1 MKSHAQVVVIGGGVV
16 GCSVLFHLARAGWT
30 DVVLLERDEL
40 TSGSTWHA
48 AGGMHTINGDP
59 NVAKLQKYTISLYKE
74 IEELSGQAT
83 GVHITGGVLLAATEA
98 RMDWLRGVVAKGRYL
113 GLDLEEISAKEAHEL
128 MPLLDPKEFVG
139 AVRNS
144 EDGHLDPSGVTHAYA
159 KAARKLGAAV
169 ERFTKVEDIVRLP
182 DGTWRVI
189 TNKGDVVAEHV
200 VNAGGLWAR
209 EVGRMVGLE
218 LPVLAM
224 EHMYLITEDMP
235 EVAEINAKTGK
246 EVIHAVDFDGELY
259 LRQERGG
266 MLMGTY
272 EKANKPWSEYTT
284 PWNFG
289 HELLEPDID
298 RIAPSL
304 EVGFRHFPAF
314 QNTGIKQ
321 IINGPFTFAPDGNPL
336 VGPVRGLPGFWCA
349 CGVMAGFSQG
359 GGVGLA
365 LANWMIHGDP
375 GADIWAMDVA
385 RYGDWASMA
394 YTNAKVREN
403 YSRRF
408 SVRFPN
414 EELPAGRPLKT
425 TPVYDLLSARG
436 AQWGA
441 AFGLEVP
448 LWYAPDGVKD
458 EFSWR
463 RSNDFAHVAKEVK
476 TVRQGVGLAEISSFA
491 KYRVVGAGA
500 ESWLD
505 RMLACKLPKP
515 GRMVLAPMLK
525 EDGKLI
531 GDFSVANL
539 SAGEVP
545 PVQTEQ
551 VPPPPT
557 PPHRGEGGGQGTAH
571 SADSQTQGSQAS
583 LQPADA
589 GGVAQT
595 GMPSSPSPLWG
606 GDRGGGSAPRGRQE
620 WFIAGSGI
628 AEEFHM
634 RWFESHIPDD
644 GSVAVEA
651 LGLRRLGL
659 TIAGPDA
666 RRVLQKVTRSDVSNE
681 AFPFMAIRPMDIG
694 MAPCLVGRVSYTGDL
709 GYEIWMAPEYQRAIF
724 STLMAAGE
732 EFGIGLFGSRALNA
746 LRLEKNYGS
755 WAREYRPI
763 YGPLEA
769 GLERFVAY
777 GKQADFI
784 GKAAAVAERESGG
797 KLRLRAFVVE
807 TEDADMIGDEAI
819 WFDGAVRGWV
829 TSGGYA
835 HHSGASV
842 AMGYVPKEIA
852 DAETGFEIELLG
864 KKYPARLQATPLF
877 DANFERMRG

>member
-16 GCSVLFHLARAGWT
+16 GCSVLFHLARFGWT

-59 NVAKLQKYTISLYKE
+59 NVAKLQKYTIELYKE

-113 GLDLEEISAKEAHEL
+113 GLDLEEISAEEAHRL
-128 MPLLDPKEFVG
+128 MPLLDPKQFVG

-159 KAARKLGAAV
+159 KAARKLGASV
-169 ERFTKVEDIVRLP
+169 ERFTRVVDIRRRP
-182 DGTWRVI
+182 DGLWRVI
-189 TNKGDVVAEHV
+189 TDKGEVVTENV

-235 EVAEINAKTGK
+235 EVAEVNASTGK

-272 EKANKPWSEYTT
+272 EKANKPWSEQST
-284 PWNFG
+284 PWTFG

-314 QNTGIKQ
+314 QKTGIKQ

-336 VGPVRGLPGFWCA
+336 VGPVRGLPGFWVA

-359 GGVGLA
+359 GGVGLS
-365 LANWMIHGDP
+365 LAQWMINGDP

-385 RYGDWASMA
+385 RYGDWASMR

-408 SVRFPN
+408 SIRFPN
-414 EELPAGRPLKT
+414 EELPAGRGLKT
-425 TPVYDLLSARG
+425 TPVYDLLSERG
-436 AQWGA
+436 AQWGVSY
-441 AFGLEVP
+441 GLEVP
-448 LWYAPDGVKD
+448 LWFAPEGVKD

-463 RSNDFAHVAKEVK
+463 RSTDFSQVAKEVA
-476 TVRQGVGLAEISSFA
+476 TVRGGVGLSEISGFA
-491 KYRVVGAGA
+491 KYRVRGAGA
-500 ESWLD
+500 AAYLD
-505 RMLACKLPKP
+505 RLLACRLPKP
-515 GRMVLAPMLK
+515 GRMTLAPMLK

-531 GDFSVANL
+531 GDFTL
-539 SAGEVP
+539 
-545 PVQTEQ
+545 
-551 VPPPPT
+551 
-557 PPHRGEGGGQGTAH
+557 
-571 SADSQTQGSQAS
+571 AS
-583 LQPADA
+583 LGADRT
-589 GGVAQT
+589 GV
-595 GMPSSPSPLWG
+595 
-606 GDRGGGSAPRGRQE
+606 DE
-620 WFIAGSGI
+620 WFVAGSGI
-628 AEEFHM
+628 AEQYHM
-634 RWFESHIPDD
+634 RWFERHLPAD
-644 GSVAVEA
+644 GSVSVEA
-651 LGLRRLGL
+651 LGLSLTGL

-666 RRVLQKVTRSDVSNE
+666 RKVLEKLTREDVSN
-681 AFPFMAIRPMDIG
+681 AGFPFMSIRRMDVG

-709 GYEIWMAPEYQRAIF
+709 GYEIWMAPEYQRHVFHA
-724 STLMAAGE
+724 LMEAGA
-732 EFGIGLFGSRALNA
+732 EFGIGLFGNRALNA

-763 YGPLEA
+763 YGPVEA
-769 GLERFVAY
+769 GLDRFVAY
-777 GKQADFI
+777 AKEADFI
-784 GKAAAVAERESGG
+784 GKAGALAERAAGG
-797 KLRLRAFVVE
+797 KLRLRAFVMEAV
-807 TEDADMIGDEAI
+807 DADVIGDEAI
-819 WFDGAVRGWV
+819 WFGGAVRGWV
-829 TSGGYA
+829 TSGGFA
-835 HHSGASV
+835 HNAGKSV

-852 DAETGFEIELLG
+852 DESGDFEIELLG
-864 KKYPARLQATPLF
+864 RRHRARIQPTPLF

>member
-1 MKSHAQVVVIGGGVV
+1 MKSHAKVVVIGGGVV

-59 NVAKLQKYTISLYKE
+59 NVAKLQKYTIELYHE

-83 GVHITGGVLLAATEA
+83 GVHVTGGVLLAATEA

-113 GLDLEEISAKEAHEL
+113 GLDLEEISAEEAHRL
-128 MPLLDPKEFVG
+128 MPLIDPKQFVG

-144 EDGHLDPSGVTHAYA
+144 EDGHLDPSGVTQAYA
-159 KAARKLGAAV
+159 KAARKLGAEV
-169 ERFTKVEDIVRLP
+169 ERFTKVEDIKRRP
-182 DGTWRVI
+182 DGQWDVV
-189 TNKGDVVAEHV
+189 TNKGTVVAEHV

-235 EVAEINAKTGK
+235 EVAEINASTGK

-272 EKANKPWSEYTT
+272 EKANKPWSEQVT
-284 PWNFG
+284 PWDFG

-314 QNTGIKQ
+314 QKTGIKQ

-365 LANWMIHGDP
+365 LSNWMIHGDP
-375 GADIWAMDVA
+375 GFDIWAMDVA

-408 SVRFPN
+408 SIRFPN

-425 TPVYDLLSARG
+425 TPVYDLLAARG
-436 AQWGA
+436 AQFGVA
-441 AFGLEVP
+441 YGLEVP
-448 LWYAPDGVKD
+448 LWYAPAGVKD

-463 RSNDFAHVAKEVK
+463 RSSDFSHVAKEVAA
-476 TVRQGVGLAEISSFA
+476 VRNGVGLSEISSFA
-491 KYRVVGAGA
+491 KYRVTGEGA
-500 ESWLD
+500 EAWLD
-505 RMLACKLPKP
+505 RMLACNLPKP
-515 GRMVLAPMLK
+515 GRMTLAPMLK

-531 GDFSVANL
+531 GDFTLARL
-539 SAGEVP
+539 PA
-545 PVQTEQ
+545 
-551 VPPPPT
+551 
-557 PPHRGEGGGQGTAH
+557 
-571 SADSQTQGSQAS
+571 
-583 LQPADA
+583 ADA
-589 GGVAQT
+589 GG
-595 GMPSSPSPLWG
+595 
-606 GDRGGGSAPRGRQE
+606 APNPDE
-620 WFIAGSGI
+620 WLIFGSGI
-628 AEEFHM
+628 AEQYHM
-634 RWFESHIPDD
+634 RWFEQHLPVD
-644 GSVAVEA
+644 GSVRVEA
-651 LGLRRLGL
+651 LGLGRVGL
-659 TIAGPDA
+659 SIAGPEA
-666 RRVLQKVTRSDVSNE
+666 RKVLEKVTKADVSNA
-681 AFPFMAIRPMDIG
+681 AFPFMAVRKMDIG
-694 MAPCLVGRVSYTGDL
+694 MAPCVVGRVSYTGDL
-709 GYEIWMAPEYQRAIF
+709 GYELWMAPEYQRAVF
-724 STLMAAGE
+724 HTLMEAGA

-769 GLERFVAY
+769 GLDRFVAY
-777 GKQADFI
+777 NKTADFI
-784 GKAAAVAERESGG
+784 GKAGAAAEKASGG
-797 KLRLRAFVVE
+797 KLRLRAFVM
-807 TEDADMIGDEAI
+807 DADDADVIGDEAI
-819 WFDGAVRGWV
+819 WHGGKVVGWV

-835 HHSGASV
+835 HNAARSV
-842 AMGYVPKEIA
+842 AMGYVPKAVA
-852 DAETGFEIELLG
+852 DKADGFEIELLG
-864 KKYPARLQATPLF
+864 KRHRARLQPGALF
-877 DANFERMRG
+877 DADFKRMRG

>member
-16 GCSVLFHLARAGWT
+16 GCSVLFHLARHGWT
-30 DVVLLERDEL
+30 DVVLVERDEL

-59 NVAKLQKYTISLYKE
+59 NVAKLQKYTIELYKE
-74 IEELSGQAT
+74 IEALSGQAT
-83 GVHITGGVLLAATEA
+83 GVHVTGGVLLAATKA

-113 GLDLEEISAKEAHEL
+113 GLDLEEISAEEAARL
-128 MPLLDPKEFVG
+128 MPLLDPKQFVG

-159 KAARKLGAAV
+159 KAARTLGAEV
-169 ERFTKVEDIVRLP
+169 YRFTKVEDLVRRQ
-182 DGTWRVI
+182 DGLWRVI
-189 TNKGDVVAEHV
+189 TNKGEIVAEHV

-235 EVAEINAKTGK
+235 EVAEWNARTGT

-272 EKANKPWSEYTT
+272 EKANKPWSEHST

-314 QNTGIKQ
+314 QSTGIRK

-336 VGPVRGLPGFWCA
+336 VGPVRGLPGFWVA

-365 LANWMIHGDP
+365 LANWMINADP

-408 SVRFPN
+408 SIRFPN
-414 EELPAGRPLKT
+414 EELPAGRPLRT
-425 TPVYDLLSARG
+425 TPIYDLLSARG
-436 AQWGA
+436 AQWGVA
-441 AFGLEVP
+441 YGLEVP
-448 LWYAPDGVKD
+448 LWFAPGGVKD

-463 RSNDFAHVAKEVK
+463 RSTDFGHVAQEVG
-476 TVRQGVGLAEISSFA
+476 TVRERVGLMEISSFA
-491 KYRVVGAGA
+491 KYRIAGDGAA
-500 ESWLD
+500 AWLD
-505 RMLACKLPKP
+505 RMLACKLPRP
-515 GRMVLAPMLK
+515 GRMALAPMLK

-531 GDFSVANL
+531 GDFTLANL
-539 SAGEVP
+539 GVDEK
-545 PVQTEQ
+545 QT
-551 VPPPPT
+551 
-557 PPHRGEGGGQGTAH
+557 
-571 SADSQTQGSQAS
+571 
-583 LQPADA
+583 
-589 GGVAQT
+589 
-595 GMPSSPSPLWG
+595 
-606 GDRGGGSAPRGRQE
+606 E
-620 WFIAGSGI
+620 WFIFGSGV
-628 AEEFHM
+628 AEQYHM
-634 RWFESHIPDD
+634 RWFEKHLPRD
-644 GSVAVEA
+644 GSVGIEA
-651 LGLRRLGL
+651 FGLSRVGL
-659 TIAGPDA
+659 ALAGPKA
-666 RRVLQKVTRSDVSNE
+666 RDVLAKVTRADLTNA
-681 AFPFMAIRPMDIG
+681 AFPFMAVERMDIG
-694 MAPCLVGRVSYTGDL
+694 MAPCIVGRISYTGDL
-709 GYEIWMAPEYQRAIF
+709 GYEIWMAPEYQRHVF
-724 STLMAAGE
+724 ETLMNAGE
-732 EFGIGLFGSRALNA
+732 EFGIGLFGSRALNS

-769 GLERFVAY
+769 GLDRFVAY
-777 GKQADFI
+777 GKPADFV
-784 GKAAAVAERESGG
+784 GKEAALREREQGG
-797 KLRLRAFVVE
+797 RLRLRAFIIE
-807 TEDADMIGDEAI
+807 AEDADVIGDEPI
-819 WFDGAVRGWV
+819 WFKGEVRGWI

-835 HHSGASV
+835 HNARLSM
-842 AMGYVPKEIA
+842 AMGYVPKDIA
-852 DAETGFEIELLG
+852 DETNGFEIELLG
-864 KKYPARLQATPLF
+864 KRLAARIQPAPLF
-877 DANFERMRG
+877 DANLERMRG

>member
-59 NVAKLQKYTISLYKE
+59 NVAKLQKYTIELYRE

-113 GLDLEEISAKEAHEL
+113 GLDLEEISAEEAHRL
-128 MPLLDPKEFVG
+128 MPLLDPRQFVG

-159 KAARKLGAAV
+159 KAARKLGAEV
-169 ERFTKVEDIVRLP
+169 ERFTKVEDIQRLA
-182 DGTWRVI
+182 DGKWRVV
-189 TNKGDVVAEHV
+189 TNKGAVVAEHV

-235 EVAEINAKTGK
+235 EVAEVNRTTGK

-272 EKANKPWSEYTT
+272 EKANKPWSEFST

-336 VGPVRGLPGFWCA
+336 VGPVRGLPGFWVA

-365 LANWMIHGDP
+365 LSNWMIHGDP
-375 GADIWAMDVA
+375 GFDIFAMDVA
-385 RYGDWASMA
+385 RYGDWASMR
-394 YTNAKVREN
+394 YTNVKVREN

-408 SVRFPN
+408 SIRFPN
-414 EELPAGRPLKT
+414 EELQAGRPLRT
-425 TPVYDLLSARG
+425 TPIYDLLSAKG
-436 AQWGA
+436 AQWGVSY
-441 AFGLEVP
+441 GLEVP
-448 LWYAPDGVKD
+448 LWYAPEGVKD

-463 RSNDFAHVAKEVK
+463 RSTDFEHVAKEVA
-476 TVRQGVGLAEISSFA
+476 TVREGVGLSEISNFA
-491 KYRVVGAGA
+491 KYSVTGEGA
-500 ESWLD
+500 EAWLD
-505 RMLACKLPKP
+505 RMLACRLPKP
-515 GRMVLAPMLK
+515 GRMTLAPMLK

-539 SAGEVP
+539 GRKSGDSLLNSNDRTVVAAGEIP
-545 PVQTEQ
+545 EL
-551 VPPPPT
+551 
-557 PPHRGEGGGQGTAH
+557 
-571 SADSQTQGSQAS
+571 SK
-583 LQPADA
+583 L
-589 GGVAQT
+589 
-595 GMPSSPSPLWG
+595 SPDFLVL
-606 GDRGGGSAPRGRQE
+606 
-620 WFIAGSGI
+620 GSGL
-628 AEEFHM
+628 AEQYHM
-634 RWFESHIPDD
+634 RWFEQHLPGD
-644 GSVAVEA
+644 GSVRVEA
-651 LGLRRLGL
+651 LGLKLNGL
-659 TIAGPDA
+659 SIAGPKA
-666 RRVLQKVTRSDVSNE
+666 RDVLAKVTRDDVSNA
-681 AFPFMAIRPMDIG
+681 AFSFMAIRKLDIG
-694 MAPCLVGRVSYTGDL
+694 MAPCIVGRVSYTGDL
-709 GYEIWMAPEYQRAIF
+709 GYEIWMAPEYQRNVF
-724 STLMAAGE
+724 QTLMEAGA
-732 EFGIGLFGSRALNA
+732 EFGIGLFGGRALNA

-769 GLERFVAY
+769 GLDRFVAY
-777 GKQADFI
+777 SKDADFI
-784 GKAAAVAERESGG
+784 GRQGALTERKTGG
-797 KLRLRAFVVE
+797 KYRLRAFLLDAV
-807 TEDADMIGDEAI
+807 DADVIGDEPI
-819 WFDGAVRGWV
+819 WHGGTVVGWV

-835 HHSGASV
+835 HNAKKSV
-842 AMGYVPKEIA
+842 ALGYVPKEVA
-852 DAETGFEIELLG
+852 DENEGFEIELLG
-864 KKYPARLQATPLF
+864 RRHAARMQPVPLF
-877 DANFERMRG
+877 DANLERMRG